1 MPRPGEARLP
11 GTHPSCGSQGRAFLA
26 APGRLS
32 MLAPP
37 PLSFAGHWVPPTYL
51 VLPGW
56 GWRGVRRLLLR
67 AAPPTADLQ
76 SQEPRESSFHPHPQ
90 RALNR
95 SQTGLAKCESGELGQ
110 SGGFC
115 AGSRGCPGLRPG
127 ENAAGG
133 KGGGRESG
141 TAGRGSYQNCGVCDF
156 RRQIKLLPL
165 PRAPS
170 CAAETQPGP
179 REYTGVSS
187 EARQGSGQS
196 CLVPDTPCWPTPPG
210 TSDVDVARGPGV
222 GTPLSEL
229 TSFPKV
235 NTPLCMQSSP
245 MWTWWMCALKCQNQ

>member
-1 MPRPGEARLP
+1 MADKTYPVKALSSASAPRLVKGGPQRHPPGWPVTMTARAY
-11 GTHPSCGSQGRAFLA
+11 GTGDALGA
-26 APGRLS
+26 APG
-32 MLAPP
+32 AEPP
-37 PLSFAGHWVPPTYL
+37 PPP
-51 VLPGW
+51 
-56 GWRGVRRLLLR
+56 
-67 AAPPTADLQ
+67 
-76 SQEPRESSFHPHPQ
+76 
-90 RALNR
+90 
-95 SQTGLAKCESGELGQ
+95 QTRLAKCESGELGQ

-179 REYTGVSS
+179 REYTEVSS

-235 NTPLCMQSSP
+235 NTHLCMQSSP
-245 MWTWWMCALKCQNQ
+245 MSTWWMCALKCQNQ